1 MLQSSGVDYLHLL
14 LVSMKWLLQEHGLSD
29 KARFGGDFSSHFLA
43 EINQRNVFR
52 LIRFLISIHDEV
64 RYLSQSDSAD
74 HVALALQISNLL
86 TRCMFSSALGMPDL
100 PQVCPPPVFSFALL
114 FAFCCFLFVCFLLIL
129 LPTSKHP
136 QSVAFFSA
144 VDIDHV
150 LRKEVNMDCVTPSNP
165 DPIPFGVTMDI
176 GQILAATQ
184 GGQLPAPVY
193 GATPAS

>member
-1 MLQSSGVDYLHLL
+1 MITRTKFVSEFVCFVLDRLLDCCPPQFLTTRINWVVQSSGVDYLHLL

-86 TRCMFSSALGMPDL
+86 TRSVFASALGMHDL
-100 PQVCPPPVFSFALL
+100 PQVCPPFVFSFLL
-114 FAFCCFLFVCFLLIL
+114 CFCLFLFVCFFSFLLFLPNTRSLWHFSVRLIL
-129 LPTSKHP
+129 TMCC
-136 QSVAFFSA
+136 A
-144 VDIDHV
+144 
-150 LRKEVNMDCVTPSNP
+150 RK
-165 DPIPFGVTMDI
+165 
-176 GQILAATQ
+176 
-184 GGQLPAPVY
+184 
-193 GATPAS
+193 